1 MILGP
6 FDPWKSQLCTCP
18 AKLSLNP
25 YTGCPHGCIYCY
37 ASSYI
42 PRFAECR
49 PKVDLLRRLARESSK
64 IRPGT
69 LVALSN
75 SSDPYPP
82 LEKELQLS
90 RGCLQILKERGLC
103 AQVVTKSH
111 LVARDAELLSDMKA
125 CVAITITSLSE
136 SICSRL
142 EPGAPSPLRRLDAM
156 AKLSERGVAVSA
168 RIDPIIPGINDAE
181 IEQLAAAVSRAGARH
196 ITTSTFKG
204 RPGNMKKII
213 IAFPREAATLENLF
227 AGGGK
232 LAGSCYLPEEI
243 RRDLMQRVRESALR
257 AGVTFST
264 CREGWARVSGIN
276 CDGSHL
282 LSKFGNLGYNS
293 SSQWTDSATKIIQ
306 RDKREY
312 QFLQPACHIG
322 PVSGERG
329 HNCDAV
335 P

>member
-1 MILGP
+1 MILRP

-25 YTGCPHGCIYCY
+25 YTGCPHGCLYCY

-42 PRFAECR
+42 PRFAQCR
-49 PKVDLLRRLARESSK
+49 PKVDLLRRLARESSR

-82 LEKELQLS
+82 QEKELRLTG
-90 RGCLQILKERGLC
+90 GCLQILKERDLC
-103 AQVVTKSH
+103 VQVVTKSH
-111 LVARDAELLSDMKA
+111 LVAQDAQLLSEMKA

-136 SICSRL
+136 SICRRL
-142 EPGAPSPLRRLDAM
+142 EPGAPSPARRLEAM

-196 ITTSTFKG
+196 ITTSTFKA
-204 RPGNMKKII
+204 RPKAMKKII
-213 IAFPREAATLENLF
+213 SAFPQEGATLEIMF
-227 AGGGK
+227 ARGNK
-232 LAGSCYLPEEI
+232 VAGSCYLPEEM
-243 RRDLMQRVRESALR
+243 RRDLMLRVKESAGR
-257 AGVTFST
+257 KGVTFST
-264 CREGWARVSGIN
+264 CREGWARVPGIS

-282 LSKFGNLGYNS
+282 LSAVDNL
-293 SSQWTDSATKIIQ
+293 
-306 RDKREY
+306 E
-312 QFLQPACHIG
+312 
-322 PVSGERG
+322 
-329 HNCDAV
+329 HN
-335 P
+335 PLFI